1 MTDNKG
7 ILVFAEQREG
17 KLQNV
22 ALELLGEGRKLA
34 EKLGVEVSAVLIGE
48 NVKSLSTTLF
58 EYGADHVFLVEGK
71 DYKNYTTDAYAAALT
86 QTIEKKKPEIVL
98 VGATTIGRDLAPRVS
113 ARLKTGL
120 TADCTQL
127 DIDPEKKLLLQ
138 TRPAFGGN
146 VMATIICPN
155 FRPQMS
161 TVRPGVMDKIAP
173 QKGRQGKLEEISVH
187 LPEIKVKVLNIVKE
201 AKQKVAL
208 GEAKIIVSGGRGV
221 GTADN
226 FKLVQ
231 QLAETLGG
239 EYGASRAAVEAGFTN
254 RDHQVGQTGQTV
266 KPDLYIACGISG
278 AIQHLAGMQSS
289 RTIIAINKD
298 PNAPIFKVCDYGI
311 VGDLKE
317 VIPALLEE
325 IKLTKAL

>member
-1 MTDNKG
+1 MSDYKG

-34 EKLGVEVSAVLIGE
+34 EKLGVGVAAILIGDE
-48 NVKSLSTTLF
+48 VKNLSDTLF
-58 EYGADHVFLVEGK
+58 EYGADEVYLIQKNE
-71 DYKNYTTDAYAAALT
+71 YKNYTTEAYAAALA

-98 VGATTIGRDLAPRVS
+98 IGATTIGRDLAPRVS

-127 DIDPEKKLLLQ
+127 DIDPDKKLLLQ

-161 TVRPGVMDKIAP
+161 TVRPGVMDKMQP
-173 QKGRQGKLEEISVH
+173 VKGKKGKLEEIIIH
-187 LPEIKVKVLNIVKE
+187 LPEIKAQVIKVIKE
-201 AKQKVAL
+201 ARQQVSLA
-208 GEAKIIVSGGRGV
+208 ESKIIVSGGRGV
-221 GTADN
+221 GSADN
-226 FKLVQ
+226 FKLVH
-231 QLAETLGG
+231 QLAEVLGG
-239 EYGASRAAVEAGFTN
+239 EFGASRAAVEAGFTTK
-254 RDHQVGQTGQTV
+254 DHQVGQTGQTV

-298 PNAPIFKVCDYGI
+298 PNAAIFKVCDYGI
-311 VGDLKE
+311 VGDLKD
-317 VIPALLEE
+317 VIPSLIEQIKNSRAL
-325 IKLTKAL
+325 

>member
-48 NVKSLSTTLF
+48 NVKNLSTTLF
-58 EYGADHVFLVEGK
+58 EYGADHVFLIEGK
-71 DYKNYTTDAYAAALT
+71 DYKNYTTDAYAAALS

-161 TVRPGVMDKIAP
+161 TVRPGVMDKIVP
-173 QKGRQGKLEEISVH
+173 QKGRQGKLEEICVH

-221 GTADN
+221 ATADN

-298 PNAPIFKVCDYGI
+298 PNAPIFKVCDIGI

-317 VIPALLEE
+317 VIPALIEE
-325 IKLTKAL
+325 IKISKTL